1 VQRADRRAREALH
14 GTETPAGSIGM
25 KRDPALISLS
35 RDHHQALS
43 VALRLRR
50 ATTDTAAAARADALR
65 FWATAGRAH
74 FRLEEEVLLPAY
86 ARHGDPH
93 HPLVARALCDH
104 VAIRQRMDTLAR
116 DAPLAVG
123 DLRELGAM
131 LSDHVRL
138 EERELFVLIEQTL
151 PAEELATLDG
161 VLRDGEAA
169 CDG

>member
-1 VQRADRRAREALH
+1 
-14 GTETPAGSIGM
+14 M
-25 KRDPALISLS
+25 KRDPALTSLS

-50 ATTDTAAAARADALR
+50 VTAERATDARADALR
-65 FWATAGRAH
+65 FWTTAGRAH

-116 DAPLAVG
+116 EASPEVAR
-123 DLRELGAM
+123 LRELGTM

-138 EERELFVLIEQTL
+138 EERELFALIEQTL
-151 PAEELATLDG
+151 PPTELAALADALQHAEAT
-161 VLRDGEAA
+161 RDR
-169 CDG
+169 

>member
-1 VQRADRRAREALH
+1 
-14 GTETPAGSIGM
+14 M

-50 ATTDTAAAARADALR
+50 ATAETATDVRADALR
-65 FWATAGRAH
+65 FWTTAGRAH
-74 FRLEEEVLLPAY
+74 FRQEEELLLPAY

-104 VAIRQRMDTLAR
+104 VAIRQRMDALAGNASAQVAR
-116 DAPLAVG
+116 LH
-123 DLRELGAM
+123 ELGTM

-138 EERELFVLIEQTL
+138 EERELFALIEQTL
-151 PAEELATLDG
+151 PATELAALAAA
-161 VLRDGEAA
+161 LQHGEA
-169 CDG
+169 CGHG

>member
-1 VQRADRRAREALH
+1 MQ
-14 GTETPAGSIGM
+14 
-25 KRDPALISLS
+25 RDPALISLS
-35 RDHHQALS
+35 RDHHKALS

-50 ATTDTAAAARADALR
+50 ATAETAADVRADALR
-65 FWATAGRAH
+65 FWTIAGRAH

-86 ARHGDPH
+86 AHHGDPH

-116 DAPLAVG
+116 DAPPEVTG
-123 DLRELGAM
+123 LRELGTM

-151 PAEELATLDG
+151 PAAALTAVAAALQHADAAGDG
-161 VLRDGEAA
+161 
-169 CDG
+169 

>member
-1 VQRADRRAREALH
+1 
-14 GTETPAGSIGM
+14 M

-50 ATTDTAAAARADALR
+50 ATAETATEVRADALR
-65 FWATAGRAH
+65 FWTTAGRAH
-74 FRLEEEVLLPAY
+74 FRMEEEVLLPTY

-104 VAIRQRMDTLAR
+104 VAIRQRMDALAQ
-116 DAPLAVG
+116 AVPLQAAG
-123 DLRELGAM
+123 LRELGTM

-151 PAEELATLDG
+151 PAAALAAVAAALQHADG
-161 VLRDGEAA
+161 AGDG
-169 CDG
+169 

>member
-1 VQRADRRAREALH
+1 
-14 GTETPAGSIGM
+14 M

-35 RDHHQALS
+35 RDHHRALS

-50 ATTDTAAAARADALR
+50 ATAETATDVRADALR
-65 FWATAGRAH
+65 FWTTAGRAH

-104 VAIRQRMDTLAR
+104 VAIRQRMDGLAR
-116 DAPLAVG
+116 DAPAEVAY
-123 DLRELGAM
+123 LRELGAM

-151 PAEELATLDG
+151 PAAALAELAAALQHTEAAGDG
-161 VLRDGEAA
+161 VDHLPGS
-169 CDG
+169 

>member
-1 VQRADRRAREALH
+1 
-14 GTETPAGSIGM
+14 M

-50 ATTDTAAAARADALR
+50 ATAETATDVRADAMR
-65 FWATAGRAH
+65 FWTAAGRAH

-86 ARHGDPH
+86 ARHGDPY

-104 VAIRQRMDTLAR
+104 VAIRQRMDALAR
-116 DAPLAVG
+116 EAPSEVAA
-123 DLRELGAM
+123 LRELGAM

-151 PAEELATLDG
+151 PAAELAALAAA
-161 VLRDGEAA
+161 LQHAEAA
-169 CDG
+169 GDG